1 MSSLTSIA
9 LEIRNGVMEN
19 GRIYAVYSAGGK
31 SLTWSASPLT
41 NVLYVEYGMPRDESE
56 LERIDMSHEKYFLL
70 LD

>member
-1 MSSLTSIA
+1 
-9 LEIRNGVMEN
+9 MEN
-19 GRIYAVYSAGGK
+19 GRIYAVYGAGGK